1 MAGWQERWVNQ
12 YYDRSKGWIDGTTQ
26 FHELC
31 RANIPPEARICEI
44 GAGPYNQTSRFLATI
59 GGVHGVDI
67 DDAVLGNDA
76 LASAHV
82 VTDDR
87 YPFDDESMD
96 ACVSD
101 YVIEHVENPDR
112 HLREVFRT
120 LKRGGGTYIFRAPN
134 RFHYVSLVARYT
146 PHWFHELVSNKLR
159 NLGEDANEPYPT
171 YHRLNSR
178 RQVMDAASRC
188 GFSVA
193 ELTLIEK
200 EPSYGMSNKALFLLF
215 LAYERAVNSTEALT
229 GLRANI
235 LAVLRKP

>member
-1 MAGWQERWVNQ
+1 MAGWQERWVNR
-12 YYDRSKGWIDGTTQ
+12 YYDRSKGWVDGTTQ

-31 RANIPPEARICEI
+31 RANISRGARICEI
-44 GAGPYNQTSRFLATI
+44 GAGPSNQTSRFLATI
-59 GGVHGVDI
+59 GEVHGVDI

-87 YPFDDESMD
+87 FPFDDESMD
-96 ACVSD
+96 ACISN

-112 HLREVFRT
+112 HLREVSRI
-120 LKRGGGTYIFRAPN
+120 LKRGGVYIFRAPN
-134 RFHYVSLVARYT
+134 RYHYVSLVARYT

-159 NLGEDANEPYPT
+159 NLDEDAHAPYPT

-178 RQVMDAASRC
+178 RQIVEAAGRC
-188 GFSVA
+188 GLAVS

-200 EPSYGMSNKALFLLF
+200 EPSYGVSSKALFLLF
-215 LAYERAVNSTEALT
+215 MAYERVVNSTEVLA

-235 LAVLRKP
+235 LAVLRKG

>member
-1 MAGWQERWVNQ
+1 MAGWQERWVNR
-12 YYDRSKGWIDGTTQ
+12 YYDRAKGWVDGTTQ
-26 FHELC
+26 FHALC
-31 RANIPPEARICEI
+31 RANIARGARICEI
-44 GAGPYNQTSRFLATI
+44 GAGPSNQTSRFLATI
-59 GGVHGVDI
+59 GEVHGVDI

-87 YPFDDESMD
+87 FPFDDESMD

-101 YVIEHVENPDR
+101 YVIEHVEHPDR
-112 HLREVFRT
+112 HLREVFRI
-120 LKRGGGTYIFRAPN
+120 LKRGGAYIFRAPN
-134 RFHYVSLVARYT
+134 RYHYVSLVARYT

-159 NLGEDANEPYPT
+159 NLPEDAHEPYPT
-171 YHRLNSR
+171 FHRLNSR
-178 RQVMDAASRC
+178 RQVVDAANRC

-215 LAYERAVNSTEALT
+215 MAYERVVNSTEALA
-229 GLRANI
+229 GMRANI

>member
-1 MAGWQERWVNQ
+1 MAGWQERWVNR
-12 YYDRSKGWIDGTTQ
+12 YYDRSKGWVDGTTQ

-31 RANIPPEARICEI
+31 RANIPGGASICEI
-44 GAGPYNQTSRFLATI
+44 GAGPLNQTSRFLATI
-59 GGVHGVDI
+59 GEVHGVDI

-82 VTDDR
+82 VKDDR
-87 YPFDDESMD
+87 FSFEEGSMD
-96 ACVSD
+96 ACVSN

-112 HLREVFRT
+112 HLREVCRI
-120 LKRGGGTYIFRAPN
+120 LKRGGVYIFRAPN
-134 RFHYVSLVARYT
+134 RYHYVSLVARYT
-146 PHWFHELVSNKLR
+146 PHWIHELVSNKLR
-159 NLGEDANEPYPT
+159 NLGEDAHEPYPT

-200 EPSYGMSNKALFLLF
+200 EPSYGMSNRALFLLF
-215 LAYERAVNSTEALT
+215 LAYERVVNATEALA

-235 LAVLRKP
+235 LAVLRKG